1 MGVVIAN
8 PHMQEAEA
16 LEERLHLAK
25 DEEGRKVISRELD
38 IAVAKRLLA
47 NSRWVRQRNLMW

>member
-16 LEERLHLAK
+16 LRKNQRLAK
-25 DEEGRKVISRELD
+25 DEEERKAISRELD
-38 IAVAKRLLA
+38 IARTKCQLA
-47 NSRWVRQRNLMW
+47 NSRYVRHRNLMW